1 MAVRQV
7 IRSGT
12 NLQRLSCFIYI
23 CLITVLL
30 AFEPQHDILVC
41 RYTMIRNFGGPIFMK
56 SSRPRRPINI
66 HWRRGGPFLATLRAA
81 VGERLG
87 RLSDL
92 SSAPGLRTARRQ
104 IRRWLS
110 ANGLTLL
117 VVSAMMAIAW
127 IVAER

>member
-1 MAVRQV
+1 
-7 IRSGT
+7 
-12 NLQRLSCFIYI
+12 
-23 CLITVLL
+23 
-30 AFEPQHDILVC
+30 
-41 RYTMIRNFGGPIFMK
+41 MK
-56 SSRPRRPINI
+56 SSRPRRPVNI
-66 HWRRGGPFLATLRAA
+66 HWRWGGPFLATLRAA
-81 VGERLG
+81 VDERLG